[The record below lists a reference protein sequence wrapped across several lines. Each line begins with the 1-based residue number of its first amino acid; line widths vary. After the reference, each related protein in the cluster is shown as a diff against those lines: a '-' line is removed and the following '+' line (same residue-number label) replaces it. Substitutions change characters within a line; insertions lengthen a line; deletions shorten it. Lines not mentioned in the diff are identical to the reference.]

1 MRRATLLALVALAL
15 LAVPAAAQGPE
26 KTAGPSGAPAASDP
40 AAVARGRALFSRGCT
55 GCHGMDG
62 RGLPGQGPS
71 LVGAGAAAADFY
83 LSTGRM
89 PLNGDPGSE
98 PLRGQPAY
106 SDGQIAD
113 IAAWVASLAP
123 GPAIPDVD
131 PSRGDVSEGMVLFTE
146 HCAGCHQVVA
156 RGGLVTK
163 GAAPPLEQA
172 TPRQVAEAI
181 RVGPYTMPVFPR
193 TVISDR
199 KIDSIAAYTELAK
212 DPEDRG
218 GAGLGNVGPVP
229 EGMVAWIVALGA
241 LLVVARIIGE
251 RVR

>member
-1 MRRATLLALVALAL
+1 VRRLALLALAALAL
-15 LAVPAAAQGPE
+15 LAVPAAGQGPE
-26 KTAGPSGAPAASDP
+26 KTAGPSGSQAAPDP
-40 AAVARGRALFSRGCT
+40 AGVARGGALFAQGCA
-55 GCHGMDG
+55 GCHGTDG
-62 RGLPGQGPS
+62 RGLPGQGPD
-71 LVGAGAAAADFY
+71 LAGAGAAAADFY

-106 SDGQIAD
+106 SGPQIAD

-131 PSRGDVSEGMVLFTE
+131 PSRGDVAEGMVLFTE

-163 GAAPPLEQA
+163 GAAPSLQEA
-172 TPRQVAEAI
+172 TPRQVGEAI

-199 KIDSIAAYTELAK
+199 QIDSIAAYTELAK
-212 DPEDRG
+212 HPDDRG

-229 EGMVAWIVALGA
+229 EGMVAWIAALGV

>member
-1 MRRATLLALVALAL
+1 VRRLALLLLAALALVAA
-15 LAVPAAAQGPE
+15 PAAAQGPQ
-26 KTAGPSGAPAASDP
+26 KTAGPSGPQSAPDP
-40 AAVARGRALFSRGCT
+40 AAVARGRALFAQGCS

-62 RGLPGQGPS
+62 RGVPGEGPS
-71 LVGAGAAAADFY
+71 LAGAGAAAADFY

-89 PLNGDPGSE
+89 PLNGEPGSE
-98 PLRGQPAY
+98 PLRGEPAH
-106 SDGQIAD
+106 SDAQIAD

-131 PSRGDVSEGMVLFTE
+131 PARGDVSEGMVLFTE

-156 RGGLVTK
+156 RGGLVTR
-163 GAAPPLEQA
+163 GAAPSLQQA

-181 RVGPYTMPVFPR
+181 RVGPYTMPVFPE
-193 TVISDR
+193 TIISDR
-199 KIDSIAAYTELAK
+199 QIDAIAAYTEMVK
-212 DPEDRG
+212 DPHDRG

-229 EGMVAWIVALGA
+229 EGMVAWIAALGA

-251 RVR
+251 RAR